1 MKEFD
6 LVIIGGGP
14 GGYVAAIRASQ
25 LGMKVAVVEKDKL
38 GGLCLNWG
46 CIPSKALLRSA
57 EVYHLLHRAQEFG
70 LSAGEIAF
78 DWQKIIQR
86 SRNVSAQINKG
97 VHFLFK
103 KNKIEHVEGT
113 GKLRK
118 DKAGQAPVV
127 EVTKDGKAVG
137 EYKAKNVIVAT
148 GGTHRSI
155 PGVALDRKRIIT
167 STEAMIMPELPKSMI
182 VIGGGPIGV
191 EFAYFYNAFGC
202 KVTIIEMLP
211 QILPLEDEEIVKSLA
226 LSYKKSGVVLETNAK
241 VSSVVPTAND
251 VTVTYSVNGA
261 EKKVTGEVA
270 LMAIGFS
277 GNTPNLG
284 LEELGVE
291 VDRTFIKVNRQNYT
305 TSVPGVYAIGDVM
318 GPPLLAHVA
327 SSEGITCVEH
337 IAGKHA
343 APVDYGNIPGCTYCQ
358 PQVASVGLTEKQAR
372 EQGHEVSVGRFSFR
386 PLGKAVAVGETEGLV
401 KLVVDKKYGELLG
414 AHIVGHEATDMIA
427 ELVIARALETTVH
440 ELIKTVHAHPTFTE
454 AVMEAAADAL
464 GEAIHA

>member
-14 GGYVAAIRASQ
+14 GGYVAAIRAAQ
-25 LGMKVAVVEKDKL
+25 LGMQVAVVEKDKL

-70 LSAGEIAF
+70 LSASEISF

-86 SRNVSAQINKG
+86 SRNVSTQINKG

-103 KNKIEHVEGT
+103 KNKIDHIEGY

-118 DKAGQAPVV
+118 GKASEAPVV

-137 EYKAKNVIVAT
+137 EFQAKNVIVAT

-167 STEAMIMPELPKSMI
+167 STEAMIMPEMPKSMI

-202 KVTIIEMLP
+202 KVTIIEMMP

-241 VSSVVPTAND
+241 VSSVVPTAKD
-251 VTVTYSVNGA
+251 VTVTYTVNGA

-277 GNTPNLG
+277 GNTSNLG

-291 VDRTFIKVNRQNYT
+291 IDRTFIKVNRQNYAT
-305 TSVPGVYAIGDVM
+305 NVPGVYAIGDVM

-327 SSEGITCVEH
+327 SSEGIACIEH

-343 APVDYGNIPGCTYCQ
+343 QPVDYGNIPGCTYCQ
-358 PQVASVGLTEKQAR
+358 PQVASVGLTEKLAR
-372 EQGHEVSVGRFSFR
+372 EQGYDVAVGRFSFR

>member
-6 LVIIGGGP
+6 LVMIGGGP
-14 GGYVAAIRASQ
+14 GGYVGAIRAAQ

-70 LSAGEIAF
+70 LSVGEISF
-78 DWQKIIQR
+78 EWQKIIQR
-86 SRNVSAQINKG
+86 SRKIADQINKG

-103 KNKIEHVEGT
+103 KNKIEHVEGY

-118 DKAGQAPVV
+118 DKVV

-137 EYKAKNVIVAT
+137 EYKAKNVIIAT
-148 GGTHRSI
+148 GGAHRSI
-155 PGVALDRKRIIT
+155 PSVALDRKRVIT
-167 STEAMIMPELPKSMI
+167 STEAMILPEKPKSMI

-202 KVTIIEMLP
+202 KVTILEMMP
-211 QILPLEDEEIVKSLA
+211 QIMPLEDEELIKSLA
-226 LSYKKSGVVLETNAK
+226 ASYKKSGVVMETNAK
-241 VSSVVPTAND
+241 VSSVVPSAND
-251 VTVTYSVNGA
+251 VTITYSVNSA

-277 GNTPNLG
+277 GNTNNLG
-284 LEELGVE
+284 LEDLGVA
-291 VDRTFIKVNRQNYT
+291 VDRTFITVDRKTYATN
-305 TSVPGVYAIGDVM
+305 VPGVYAIGDVM
-318 GPPLLAHVA
+318 GAPLLAHVA
-327 SSEGITCVEH
+327 SSEGIACVEH

-343 APVDYGNIPGCTYCQ
+343 QPVDYGNIPGCTYCQ

-372 EQGHEVSVGRFSFR
+372 EQGYDVAVGRFPFR
-386 PLGKAVAVGETEGLV
+386 PLGKSIAVGETEGLV

-414 AHIVGHEATDMIA
+414 AHILGHEATDMIA
-427 ELVIARALETTVH
+427 ELVVARALETTVH

-464 GEAIHA
+464 GEAIHL

>member
-6 LVIIGGGP
+6 LVVVGGGP
-14 GGYVAAIRASQ
+14 GGYVAAIRAAQ

-57 EVYHLLHRAQEFG
+57 EVYHLMHRAQEFG
-70 LSAGEIAF
+70 LSVGEISF
-78 DWQKIIQR
+78 EWQKIIQR
-86 SRNVSAQINKG
+86 SRKIADQINKG

-103 KNKIEHVEGT
+103 KNKIEHVEGF

-118 DKAGQAPVV
+118 DKTI

-137 EYKAKNVIVAT
+137 EYKAKNVILAT
-148 GGTHRSI
+148 GGAHRSI

-167 STEAMIMPELPKSMI
+167 STEAMSMPEKPKSMI

-202 KVTIIEMLP
+202 KVTIIEMMP
-211 QILPLEDEEIVKSLA
+211 QIMPLEDEELIKSLT
-226 LSYKKSGVVLETNAK
+226 SIYKKSGVVIETNAK
-241 VSSVVPTAND
+241 VSSVVPSAND

-277 GNTPNLG
+277 GNSNNLG
-284 LEELGVE
+284 LEELGVA
-291 VDRTFIKVNRQNYT
+291 VDRTFITVDRKTYATN
-305 TSVPGVYAIGDVM
+305 VPGVYAIGDVM
-318 GPPLLAHVA
+318 GAPLLAHVA
-327 SSEGITCVEH
+327 SAEGIACVEH

-343 APVDYGNIPGCTYCQ
+343 QPVDYGNIPGCTYCQ

-372 EQGHEVSVGRFSFR
+372 EQGYDVGVGRFPFR
-386 PLGKAVAVGETEGLV
+386 PLGKSIAVGETEGLV

-414 AHIVGHEATDMIA
+414 AHILGHEATDMIA
-427 ELVIARALETTVH
+427 ELVIARTLETTVH
-440 ELIKTVHAHPTFTE
+440 ELMRSVHAHPTFTE

-464 GEAIHA
+464 GEAIHI

>member
-57 EVYHLLHRAQEFG
+57 EVYHLLHRAQDFG
-70 LSAGEIAF
+70 LSAGEISF
-78 DWQKIIQR
+78 EWQKIIQR
-86 SRNVSAQINKG
+86 SRKISEQINKG

-103 KNKIEHVEGT
+103 KNKIEHVEGY

-118 DKAGQAPVV
+118 DKVI

-137 EYKAKNVIVAT
+137 EYKAKNVIIAT
-148 GGTHRSI
+148 GGAHRSI

-167 STEAMIMPELPKSMI
+167 STEAMILPEKPASMI
-182 VIGGGPIGV
+182 IIGGGPIGV

-202 KVTIIEMLP
+202 KVTILEMMP
-211 QILPLEDEEIVKSLA
+211 QIMPLEDEELIKA
-226 LSYKKSGVVLETNAK
+226 LTSSYKKSGVTIETNAK
-241 VSSVVPTAND
+241 VSSVVPTTND

-277 GNTPNLG
+277 GNTSNLG

-291 VDRTFIKVNRQNYT
+291 LDRTFIKVDRKTYATN
-305 TSVPGVYAIGDVM
+305 VPGVYAIGDVM
-318 GPPLLAHVA
+318 GAPLLAHVA
-327 SSEGITCVEH
+327 SAEGIACVEH
-337 IAGKHA
+337 IAGKHPH
-343 APVDYGNIPGCTYCQ
+343 PVDYSNIPGCTYCQ
-358 PQVASVGLTEKQAR
+358 PQVASVGLTETQAR
-372 EQGHEVSVGRFSFR
+372 EQGYDVSVGRFSFR

-414 AHIVGHEATDMIA
+414 AHILGHEATDMIA
-427 ELVIARALETTVH
+427 ELVVARALETTVH
-440 ELIKTVHAHPTFTE
+440 ELVKTVHAHPTFTE

-464 GEAIHA
+464 GEVIHA